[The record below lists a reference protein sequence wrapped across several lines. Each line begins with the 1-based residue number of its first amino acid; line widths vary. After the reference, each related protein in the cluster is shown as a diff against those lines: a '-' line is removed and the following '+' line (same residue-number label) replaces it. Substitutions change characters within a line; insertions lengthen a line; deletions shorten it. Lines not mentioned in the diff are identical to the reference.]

1 MKKVFKVML
10 CLPLCVPLFSI
21 PVFAKDMSNY
31 ELMQKLK
38 AMKSRIETLEKEL
51 AKKNTE
57 MESMKQDI
65 HKAHI
70 AGHPEARPPIPGEE
84 PESEKWY
91 DRIELSGAVDVEF
104 GNTHEDFKDNTVAG
118 LPSDK
123 VQEHDLTLATV
134 ELGVD
139 SHINK
144 YTRGHILFLYEEDED
159 GDRVRIDEGTIF
171 LGGIE
176 ETYGF
181 YLLAGK
187 YYPHFGELNSFL
199 VSDPLTLELFE
210 IRESAAQ
217 IGWEN
222 DWFSIGAGVFNGD
235 IQEDFHRENNRI
247 NSFFADANMHN
258 PEGTLGG
265 VSLLMGLS
273 YLSSVADSDTLEGQ
287 VNDINGDDL
296 PGSDTNDIRDYV
308 GGVAAY
314 LVAEYGP
321 FSFGAEYI
329 TALDDF
335 RAGEMAYAVD
345 RLGAAKDTRPAA
357 WNVEFGYRPIDNV
370 QLAIRYEG
378 SDEMYDLTPEDQY
391 GFAVSWELFKYTT
404 LSGEYLHGEYEDN
417 GTTVDRGQDIFTMQL
432 VIEF

>member
-1 MKKVFKVML
+1 MKKLMNMFLCMVF
-10 CLPLCVPLFSI
+10 LCVGFSAPAFGESI
-21 PVFAKDMSNY
+21 SND
-31 ELMQKLK
+31 ELMQELK
-38 AMKSRIETLEKEL
+38 AMKARIETLEKEL

-65 HKAHI
+65 HKTHI
-70 AGHPEARPPIPGEE
+70 AGHPEVRPPIPGEE
-84 PESEKWY
+84 PEREKWY
-91 DRIELSGAVDVEF
+91 DRIEFSGAIEVEF

-139 SHINK
+139 AQVNK

-159 GDRVRIDEGTIF
+159 GDRVRLDEGTIF

-187 YYPHFGELNSFL
+187 YYPHFGELNTFL
-199 VSDPLTLELFE
+199 VSDPLTLEIFE

-217 IGWEN
+217 AGWEN
-222 DWFSIGAGVFNGD
+222 DWFSIGAGAFNGD
-235 IQEDFHRENNRI
+235 VQEEFNRENNRI
-247 NSFFADANMHN
+247 NGFFADVNMHN

-273 YLSSVADSDTLEGQ
+273 YLSSVADSDTLTDE
-287 VNDINGDDL
+287 VNDINVDGDI
-296 PGSDTNDIRDYV
+296 NDIRDYV
-308 GGVAAY
+308 DGVAAY
-314 LVAEYGP
+314 LVAEYGQ

-345 RLGAAKDTRPAA
+345 RLGAARDTRPAA
-357 WNVEFGYRPIDNV
+357 WNVEFAYRPVDNF
-370 QLAIRYEG
+370 QLAVRYEG
-378 SDEMYDLTPEDQY
+378 SDEMYDLFPEDQY
-391 GFAVSWELFKYTT
+391 GFAVSWEVFKYTT
-404 LSGEYLHGEYEDN
+404 LSGEYLHGEYADN
-417 GTTVDRGQDIFTMQL
+417 AMTVDRDQDIFTMQL
-432 VIEF
+432 AVEF

>member
-1 MKKVFKVML
+1 MKKLMNMVLYTVILGVVFSA
-10 CLPLCVPLFSI
+10 PAFGES
-21 PVFAKDMSNY
+21 MSNY
-31 ELMQKLK
+31 ELMQELK
-38 AMKSRIETLEKEL
+38 AMKSRVETLEKEL

-57 MESMKQDI
+57 MKSMKQDI
-65 HKAHI
+65 HKARI
-70 AGHPEARPPIPGEE
+70 AGPGKEAGAPVEGE
-84 PESEKWY
+84 PEGPKWY
-91 DRIELSGAVDVEF
+91 DRIELSGAVEVEF

-139 SHINK
+139 SQINK
-144 YTRGHILFLYEEDED
+144 YTRGHILFLYEEDAD
-159 GDRVRIDEGTIF
+159 GDRVRLDEGTIF

-187 YYPHFGELNSFL
+187 YYPRFGELNTFL
-199 VSDPLTLELFE
+199 VSDPLTLEMFE

-217 IGWEN
+217 VGWEN
-222 DWFSIGAGVFNGD
+222 DWFSIGAGAFNGD
-235 IQEDFHRENNRI
+235 VQEDFHRENNRI
-247 NSFFADANMHN
+247 NGFFADVNVHN

-273 YLSSVADSDTLEGQ
+273 YLSSVADSDTLEGE
-287 VNDINGDDL
+287 VNDINIDL
-296 PGSDTNDIRDYV
+296 DNNDISDYV
-308 GGVAAY
+308 DGVAAY
-314 LVAEYGP
+314 LVAEYGQ

-345 RLGAAKDTRPAA
+345 RLGVARDTRPAA
-357 WNVEFGYRPIDNV
+357 WNFEFAYRPIDNV

-378 SDEMYDLTPEDQY
+378 SDEMYDLFPEDQY
-391 GFAVSWELFKYTT
+391 GFAVSWEFFKYTT
-404 LSGEYLHGEYEDN
+404 LSGEYVHGEYEDN
-417 GTTVDRGQDIFTMQL
+417 ATTVDRDQDIFTMQL
-432 VIEF
+432 AIEF

>member
-1 MKKVFKVML
+1 MKKCMGTIFL
-10 CLPLCVPLFSI
+10 LLIAIAYLF
-21 PVFAKDMSNY
+21 PVSGMCQDMSSS
-31 ELMQKLK
+31 EIMKELK
-38 AMKSRIETLEKEL
+38 ALKERIVKLEEEL
-51 AKKNTE
+51 AKKDKE
-57 MESMKQDI
+57 MESMKQDM

-70 AGHPEARPPIPGEE
+70 AGHPEVRPQIPGEE
-84 PESEKWY
+84 PEKEKWY
-91 DRIELSGAVDVEF
+91 DRIEVSGAVEVEF
-104 GNTHEDFKDNTVAG
+104 GNRHEDFKDNTVAG

-123 VQEHDLTLATV
+123 VRKHDLSLATV

-139 SHINK
+139 TQINK

-159 GDRVRIDEGTIF
+159 GDRVRLDEGTIF

-176 ETYGF
+176 ETHGF

-187 YYPHFGELNSFL
+187 YYPHFGELNTFL
-199 VSDPLTLELFE
+199 VSDPLTLEIFE

-217 IGWEN
+217 AGWEN
-222 DWFSIGAGVFNGD
+222 AWFSIGAGLFNGD
-235 IQEDFHRENNRI
+235 VQEGFNRENNRI
-247 NSFFADANMHN
+247 NGFFADANMHN

-287 VNDINGDDL
+287 VNDINLDL
-296 PGSDTNDIRDYV
+296 DNNDISDYV
-308 GGVAAY
+308 DGVAAY
-314 LVAEYGP
+314 LVAEYGQ

-329 TALDDF
+329 TALNDF

-345 RLGAAKDTRPAA
+345 RLGAARDTRPAA
-357 WNVEFGYRPIDNV
+357 WNFEFAYRPIDNV

-378 SDEMYDLTPEDQY
+378 SHGMYDLFPENQY

-404 LSGEYLHGEYEDN
+404 LSGEYLHGEYADN
-417 GTTVDRGQDIFTMQL
+417 ATTVDRDQDIFTMQL
-432 VIEF
+432 AIKF

>member
-1 MKKVFKVML
+1 MKKCMVATFL
-10 CLPLCVPLFSI
+10 LLIAIGFLF
-21 PVFAKDMSNY
+21 PVSGMCQDMSNA
-31 ELMQKLK
+31 EIMKELK
-38 AMKSRIETLEKEL
+38 ALKERIIKLEEEL
-51 AKKNTE
+51 AKKDTE

-70 AGHPEARPPIPGEE
+70 AGHPEVRPPIPGEE
-84 PESEKWY
+84 PEREKWY
-91 DRIELSGAVDVEF
+91 DRIELSGAIEVEF
-104 GNTHEDFKDNTVAG
+104 GNVHEDFKDNTVAG

-139 SHINK
+139 AQINK
-144 YTRGHILFLYEEDED
+144 YTRGHILFLYEEDAD
-159 GDRVRIDEGTIF
+159 GDRVRLDEGTIF

-187 YYPHFGELNSFL
+187 YYPHFGELNTFL
-199 VSDPLTLELFE
+199 VSDPLTLEIFE

-217 IGWEN
+217 AGWGN
-222 DWFSIGAGVFNGD
+222 DWFSIGAGLFNGD
-235 IQEDFHRENNRI
+235 VQEDFHRENNRI
-247 NSFFADANMHN
+247 NGFFADVNMHN
-258 PEGTLGG
+258 PEDTLGG

-273 YLSSVADSDTLEGQ
+273 YLSSVADSNTLEGE
-287 VNDINGDDL
+287 VNDINGDGDI
-296 PGSDTNDIRDYV
+296 NDISDYV
-308 GGVAAY
+308 DGVAAY
-314 LVAEYGP
+314 LVAEYGQ

-345 RLGAAKDTRPAA
+345 RLGTARDTRPAA
-357 WNVEFGYRPIDNV
+357 WNFEFAYRPIDNV

-378 SDEMYDLTPEDQY
+378 SDEMYDLFPEDQY

-404 LSGEYLHGEYEDN
+404 LSAEYLHGEYEDN
-417 GTTVDRGQDIFTMQL
+417 ATTVDRDQDIFTMQL
-432 VIEF
+432 AIEF

>member
-1 MKKVFKVML
+1 MKKLIRIVL
-10 CLPLCVPLFSI
+10 CLTAGVLMLSTPALAGGMSSAEIERKFEAMEKRMERLEMSVRE
-21 PVFAKDMSNY
+21 KDK
-31 ELMQKLK
+31 EIEALKMQ
-38 AMKSRIETLEKEL
+38 TPGTEKE
-51 AKKNTE
+51 
-57 MESMKQDI
+57 
-65 HKAHI
+65 
-70 AGHPEARPPIPGEE
+70 PEGP
-84 PESEKWY
+84 KWY
-91 DRIELSGAVDVEF
+91 DRIELSGAVEVEF
-104 GNTHEDFKDNTVAG
+104 GNVHEDFKDNTVAG

-139 SHINK
+139 SQINK

-159 GDRVRIDEGTIF
+159 GDRVRLDEGTIF

-187 YYPHFGELNSFL
+187 YYPHFGELNTFL
-199 VSDPLTLELFE
+199 VSDPLTLEMFE

-217 IGWEN
+217 AGWEN
-222 DWFSIGAGVFNGD
+222 DWFSVGAGLFNGD
-235 IQEDFHRENNRI
+235 VQEDFHRENNRI
-247 NSFFADANMHN
+247 NGFFADVNMHN

-296 PGSDTNDIRDYV
+296 PGSGTNDISDYV
-308 GGVAAY
+308 DGVAAY
-314 LVAEYGP
+314 LVAEYGQ

-335 RAGEMAYAVD
+335 RAGEMAYSVD
-345 RLGAAKDTRPAA
+345 RLGVARDTRPAA
-357 WNVEFGYRPIDNV
+357 WNFEFAYRPIDSV

-378 SDEMYDLTPEDQY
+378 SDEMYDLFPEDQY

-417 GTTVDRGQDIFTMQL
+417 ATTVDRDQDIFTMQL
-432 VIEF
+432 AIEF